1 MSPARARRRTGM
13 GTLRYTANMS
23 ADGYTVDAEGSFDFT
38 QPTDEILAFINE
50 NESDVAVYV
59 LGRDMYETMVYWET
73 HDPGPD
79 PNPHTDRYAEIWQ
92 GVDKVVA
99 SSSLPQDA
107 VTSARTRL
115 VRDLQPGELRRI
127 VNCAPG
133 TVSIGGPTVAA
144 EFIRQG
150 LVDDFRFV
158 VYPEVVGGGLPALPR
173 DARLRLRLVDSR
185 TFDGGCVYL
194 RYAPR

>member
-1 MSPARARRRTGM
+1 M

-23 ADGYTVDAEGSFDFT
+23 ADGYTVDAQGSFDFAR
-38 QPTDEILAFINE
+38 PTDELLAFVNE
-50 NESDVAVYV
+50 TEADSAVYV
-59 LGRDMYETMVYWET
+59 HGRRMYETMVYWET
-73 HDPGPD
+73 HEPGPD
-79 PNPHTDRYAEIWQ
+79 PNPHADRYAEIWQ

-99 SSSLPQDA
+99 SSSLSPDA

-133 TVSIGGPTVAA
+133 VVSIGGPTVAA
-144 EFIRQG
+144 DFIRQG

-173 DARLRLRLVDSR
+173 DARLSLRLVESR
-185 TFDGGCVYL
+185 TFDSGCVYL
-194 RYAPR
+194 RYLPR